1 MKKIKFILLVLLVF
15 CTGCSHS
22 SIPEEKEKQVSE
34 ETQAPFEQDTCFK
47 YHYEQLNE
55 RQQILYQEMY
65 NIIFNIE
72 EEGKI
77 SNKDVNDIKVVH
89 EALIYDHPEL
99 FYVEMETVYDDYRLK
114 PTYYFEKDEILTYRE
129 QLEEA
134 KEDILADL
142 PKKDTY
148 EQMYYIYEYVINN
161 VRYDENSQNNQL
173 LISSM
178 LNHETVC
185 TGYAKMIQYLMQEIG
200 VNTSLIVGGFFD
212 ENNQLQR
219 HAWNMIEYDNDYYYI
234 DATWGD
240 DEENQM
246 VLNEYFMFSSE
257 DMLKFYTPE
266 TKYNTTS
273 NLQNTYFIK
282 NNLYFEQYDISLLLK
297 AVNKEDRT
305 MLLRFSEDIY
315 PNAKNR
321 LTQTNDV
328 FDILTKAGIEEE
340 YINYSCDDRFQ
351 VIKVMW

>member
-1 MKKIKFILLVLLVF
+1 
-15 CTGCSHS
+15 
-22 SIPEEKEKQVSE
+22 
-34 ETQAPFEQDTCFK
+34 
-47 YHYEQLNE
+47 
-55 RQQILYQEMY
+55 
-65 NIIFNIE
+65 
-72 EEGKI
+72 
-77 SNKDVNDIKVVH
+77 
-89 EALIYDHPEL
+89 
-99 FYVEMETVYDDYRLK
+99 
-114 PTYYFEKDEILTYRE
+114 
-129 QLEEA
+129 
-134 KEDILADL
+134 
-142 PKKDTY
+142 
-148 EQMYYIYEYVINN
+148 
-161 VRYDENSQNNQL
+161 
-173 LISSM
+173 M

-282 NNLYFEQYDISLLLK
+282 NNLYFEQYDISLLVK